1 MKNLLAS
8 LLSKRIFC
16 IKNLSEKMVKLQMAA
31 GYVKTIKVFRKIQMS
46 LFAMLFC
53 MIFFISGITII
64 HITILFFAPWT
75 EITRIILT
83 VIFGCIYIFLG
94 VGLFIFLISEKNII
108 QLFRVDELIE
118 HLTKDDQSDQKRRV

>member
-31 GYVKTIKVFRKIQMS
+31 GYVKMIKVFRKIQVS

-75 EITRIILT
+75 EITRIIPVSYTHLRAHET
-83 VIFGCIYIFLG
+83 RHDLVCRL
-94 VGLFIFLISEKNII
+94 LLEKKNNY
-108 QLFRVDELIE
+108 
-118 HLTKDDQSDQKRRV
+118 